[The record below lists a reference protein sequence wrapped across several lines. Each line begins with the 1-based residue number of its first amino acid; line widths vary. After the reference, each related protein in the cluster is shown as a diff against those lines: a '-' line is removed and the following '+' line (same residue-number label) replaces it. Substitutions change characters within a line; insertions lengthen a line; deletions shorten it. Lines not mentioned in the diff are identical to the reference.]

1 MPQRL
6 GQISSEHATASDFLS
21 CRIDE
26 VRELFLSG
34 PRRSDA
40 ALPRARRAA
49 CKRRCRQH
57 RQDVRFQSA
66 GGKARVPQ
74 VRLHLS
80 PFKIRSLVSP
90 PWPLRQR
97 AQGPLG
103 AAFLKH
109 TLPQLLEKAD
119 RDPRLVA
126 YVNGRR
132 LELVGFPLARERE
145 PLDAAL
151 CRFLQGQGKPLVF
164 TTRGPP
170 DEQGRRAEQ
179 DEVREQLAT
188 FRPISSSFARASC
201 VGTLGTVSCR
211 R

>member
-1 MPQRL
+1 M
-6 GQISSEHATASDFLS
+6 
-21 CRIDE
+21 
-26 VRELFLSG
+26 
-34 PRRSDA
+34 
-40 ALPRARRAA
+40 
-49 CKRRCRQH
+49 
-57 RQDVRFQSA
+57 
-66 GGKARVPQ
+66 
-74 VRLHLS
+74 
-80 PFKIRSLVSP
+80 
-90 PWPLRQR
+90 
-97 AQGPLG
+97 
-103 AAFLKH
+103 KH

-188 FRPISSSFARASC
+188 FRPHFEQLCEGILRRHVGDSEMSALRKMLESDAMKRYVHARSAMNEGLVAMMRELSHRM
-201 VGTLGTVSCR
+201 GETSI
-211 R
+211 